1 MTSSPRG
8 QRYLPQGEPVP
19 PTGIA
24 RRLEVG
30 VAVCEMQQMSVIEPR
45 GGVTRPTGRGAVR
58 CGRVRGVPCE
68 LAGEALTSA
77 SPRGS
82 AYRTPAPSHRDS
94 LSFRVSSYTADQVAP
109 CPISRSAL
117 AAKWSIRSIPVK
129 PSWRLPR
136 KRPTQKPF
144 VYGEWVLNVD
154 IVVVQKESGVSRG
167 NHKQGSLPSPKHHS
181 GLLDCARDASRGVCR
196 KSVSGCHLSAHA
208 VLVRHDSYLSYVFV
222 GKLGLR
228 CCCGDV
234 SRSLCKRSSVR
245 TLWDQVWSRREVQ
258 WQRTRSTPASKT
270 MGARDP
276 DGPDAPSLQPLSLVS
291 F

>member
-1 MTSSPRG
+1 MVVSEVRHVSWRAKPAHPP
-8 QRYLPQGEPVP
+8 LLVVA
-19 PTGIA
+19 PTG
-24 RRLEVG
+24 
-30 VAVCEMQQMSVIEPR
+30 
-45 GGVTRPTGRGAVR
+45 
-58 CGRVRGVPCE
+58 
-68 LAGEALTSA
+68 
-77 SPRGS
+77 
-82 AYRTPAPSHRDS
+82 PAPSHRDS
-94 LSFRVSSYTADQVAP
+94 LSFRVSSFRADQVAP
-109 CPISRSAL
+109 GPFLDLPWRQMVDQIYPRDAFV
-117 AAKWSIRSIPVK
+117 AAS
-129 PSWRLPR
+129 LPR
-136 KRPTQKPF
+136 
-144 VYGEWVLNVD
+144 
-154 IVVVQKESGVSRG
+154 
-167 NHKQGSLPSPKHHS
+167 PKHHS

-228 CCCGDV
+228 CCCGNV